1 MYDVRSKAGLYRRP
15 ANEGLLEPAGWGE
28 SLVEMMKSRQQLVPQ
43 VGPSG
48 SSTARTTTANRQVAA
63 ARRSSSSFGV
73 PGWLAG
79 FTIVWVVLTC
89 VPSVILIWRSYE
101 DQRRILERHSL
112 ETARALTLAID
123 AEFAGMIATIN
134 ALATSPFLDGNLA
147 AFHRQAQA
155 ALRDYPGASLSL
167 ADRSGRQLMNT
178 SRQPGEQLP
187 PRADQALIHPVVE
200 SGRPAISHLF
210 VGELT
215 QKPMVAV
222 GAPIVRDDRAVYDM
236 AMVVPA
242 ELVGTLLRKQS
253 LPPGWVGTIADS
265 TGTIVARTVSP
276 ERFVGQ
282 RFSPKLLDELAEKNE
297 GVIVTLTLE
306 DTPVFTA
313 FSRAS
318 FSAWSV
324 AIEIPRAEL
333 NEQVWRSMWVTAGG
347 VLVLLAAG
355 LALASFI
362 GRRIAQP
369 IRALTAPALAVGLGE
384 RVEIP
389 TFKLRE
395 AEEVARSLASASPLL
410 RKRSEERD
418 RAEQE
423 RSRAE
428 AWLRLAM
435 EVGRMGTWEFDPITR
450 RVVASESADVM
461 FGLSPDGRL
470 RSIADYVRSVHPED
484 VPRLR
489 RETQALIEREG
500 EFSIEFRIVC
510 PDGTH
515 RWVVARGSNARAS
528 DGSKRLIGALFD
540 VSERKAAEAELAK
553 VLRDKEALLAQKDLL
568 LREINHRVKNSLQSV
583 SAMLRLQVAHSQ
595 DKHLRQKLSDA
606 DQRVLVI
613 ARAHE
618 HFCRQAEAAHKIE
631 MAQYLRD
638 LCHTLE
644 RAAPQTDSGVSIVVQ
659 AEPFEMATDQALAVG
674 LLVNELVTNALKH
687 AFNGKPYG
695 TISVTFQ
702 VQSDGYRRL
711 SVADNGHGLP
721 EGFVPEQSAGLGM
734 KLVQGFARSLDG
746 DLVIDSSQSGCRY
759 TVLLPPAA

>member
-1 MYDVRSKAGLYRRP
+1 MI
-15 ANEGLLEPAGWGE
+15 
-28 SLVEMMKSRQQLVPQ
+28 KSRQQLVPQ
-43 VGPSG
+43 VGPGG
-48 SSTARTTTANRQVAA
+48 SSAARTTTANQQLTA
-63 ARRSSSSFGV
+63 ARRSARSFGV
-73 PGWLAG
+73 RGWLTG
-79 FTIVWVVLTC
+79 LTIISVLLTC
-89 VPSVILIWRSYE
+89 VPSGILIWRSYE
-101 DQRRILERHSL
+101 NQRGTLERHSL

-134 ALATSPFLDGNLA
+134 ALATSPFLEGNLA

-178 SRQPGEQLP
+178 SRQPGEPLP
-187 PRADQALIHPVVE
+187 PRADKALVHRVFE
-200 SGRPAISHLF
+200 SGRPAVSDLF
-210 VGELT
+210 VSELT

-222 GAPIVRDDRAVYDM
+222 GAPIVRDGRVVYDM
-236 AMVVPA
+236 AMAVPL
-242 ELVGTLLRKQS
+242 EMVGTLLRKQS
-253 LPPGWVGTIADS
+253 LPAGWVGAIADS

-282 RFSPKLLDELAEKNE
+282 RFSPKLLDQLAQKNE

-324 AIEIPRAEL
+324 AIGIPRAEL

-369 IRALTAPALAVGLGE
+369 IQALTAPALAVGLGE

-389 TFKLRE
+389 TLRLRE
-395 AEEVARSLASASPLL
+395 AEEVGRSLASASRLL

-423 RSRAE
+423 RARAE
-428 AWLRLAM
+428 TWLRLAM
-435 EVGRMGTWEFDPITR
+435 EAGRMGTWEFDPITR
-450 RVVASESADVM
+450 RVVASESTDAM
-461 FGLSPDGRL
+461 FGLSRDGRL

-484 VPRLR
+484 IRRLR
-489 RETQALIEREG
+489 RETQALIERQSQ
-500 EFSIEFRIVC
+500 FSIEFRILC
-510 PDGTH
+510 ADGAH
-515 RWVVARGSNARAS
+515 RWVAARGSNVCAS

-540 VSERKAAEAELAK
+540 ISERKAAEAELAR
-553 VLRDKEALLAQKDLL
+553 VLRDKEALLARKDLL

-618 HFCRQAEAAHKIE
+618 HFCRRAEAAHKIE

-638 LCHTLE
+638 LCHALE
-644 RAAPQTDSGVSIVVQ
+644 RAAPRTDAAVSVLVQ

-687 AFNGKPYG
+687 AFDGKPEG
-695 TISVTFQ
+695 TITVTFR
-702 VQSDGYRRL
+702 VLPDGYRRL
-711 SVADNGHGLP
+711 CVADDGHGLP

-746 DLVIDSSQSGCRY
+746 DLMIDSSQTGCRY
-759 TVLLPPAA
+759 TVLLPPAP